1 MRVAHGDVVVVGAGL
16 SGLACARALVRAGVG
31 VQLLE
36 ASDRPGGRV
45 RTERVDGFRV
55 DRGFQVLLNA
65 YPEARRLLDLDALQ
79 LRRFAPG
86 AQVFRGGKLHPVADP
101 FRRPLDLARTV
112 VAPFGSF
119 WDKLR
124 VVRLRAH
131 AGSGSLEELFA
142 RPHES
147 THDRLR
153 RLEFSQE
160 FVEAFFRPFLG
171 GVFLEHELATSSR
184 KLEFVVR
191 MFAQGEATVPALGM
205 EEIPAQLARGLP
217 EGVLRT
223 GTPVARVHPQTV
235 ELESGGRIEAAAVV
249 VATEGAT
256 AARLVPAFTAPHM
269 LGVTAFSFEA
279 PEPPVRG
286 PWLLLDG
293 DGRGPVNN
301 AAVMSEV
308 APEYAPAGKALVSA
322 SVLGAHDDVAAL
334 ELAVRAQLRTWF
346 GGAVEGWR
354 LLRADVVH
362 DALPAEPPSALEP
375 AQRPVRT
382 PTGIT
387 VCGDH
392 RDNASIDGA
401 LTSGRRA
408 AESVLSHLG
417 VLRRS
422 G

>member
-1 MRVAHGDVVVVGAGL
+1 MPHGDVLVVGAGL
-16 SGLACARALVRAGVG
+16 AGLACARSLAAAGVR
-31 VQLLE
+31 VRVLE
-36 ASDRPGGRV
+36 ASDRPGGRI
-45 RTERVDGFRV
+45 RTDLVDGFRI
-55 DRGFQVLLNA
+55 DRGFQILLTS
-65 YPEARRLLDLDALQ
+65 YPEARRLLDLDALR

-86 AQVFRGGKLHPVADP
+86 VQVFRGGEFHTLADP
-101 FRRPLDLARTV
+101 FRRPSDVGRTAA
-112 VAPFGSF
+112 APLGSF

-131 AGSGSLEELFA
+131 AGSGTLEELFS

-153 RLEFSQE
+153 RLEFSQD
-160 FVEAFFRPFLG
+160 FVDAFFRPFLG
-171 GVFLEHELATSSR
+171 AVFLEHELATSSR

-191 MFAQGEATVPALGM
+191 MVAHGDAAVPALGM
-205 EEIPAQLARGLP
+205 EEIPVQLARGLP
-217 EGVLRT
+217 AGALRT
-223 GTPVARVHPQTV
+223 GTPVARVHPQAV
-235 ELESGGRIEAAAVV
+235 ELESGGRVEASAVV
-249 VATEGAT
+249 VATDGVT
-256 AARLVPAFTAPHM
+256 AARLVPAFTAPHTV
-269 LGVTAFSFEA
+269 GVTAFSFEA
-279 PEPPVRG
+279 PEPPLRG

-293 DGRGPVNN
+293 DNRGPVNN

-308 APEYAPAGKALVSA
+308 APEYAPPGKALVSA
-322 SVLGAHDDVAAL
+322 SVLGDYLHPGEL
-334 ELAVRAQLRTWF
+334 EPRVRAQLRTWF
-346 GGAVEGWR
+346 GGAVDRWR
-354 LLRADVVH
+354 LVRADVVH

-382 PTGIT
+382 PAGIT

-417 VLRRS
+417 ISRRA

>member
-1 MRVAHGDVVVVGAGL
+1 MVVGAGL
-16 SGLACARALVRAGVG
+16 AGLACARALAGAGVA
-31 VQLLE
+31 VQVLE

-45 RTERVDGFRV
+45 RTERVDGFRI
-55 DRGFQVLLNA
+55 DRGFQVLLTA
-65 YPEARRLLDLDALQ
+65 YPEARRVLDLEALQ
-79 LRRFAPG
+79 LQPFAPG
-86 AQVFRGGKLHPVADP
+86 AQVFRGGKFHTLADP
-101 FRRPLDLARTV
+101 FRRPLDAVRTV
-112 VAPFGSF
+112 LAPVGTF

-124 VVRLRAH
+124 MVRLRAH
-131 AGSGSLEELFA
+131 ADSGSLEELFA

-160 FVEAFFRPFLG
+160 FVDAFFRPFLG

-184 KLEFVVR
+184 KLEFVIR
-191 MFAQGEATVPALGM
+191 MFARGEAAVPALGM

-217 EGVLRT
+217 GGALRT
-223 GTPVARVHPQTV
+223 RTRVAHVHPQAV
-235 ELESGGRIEAAAVV
+235 ELESGERIEAAAVV
-249 VATEGAT
+249 VATDGGT
-256 AARLVPAFTAPHM
+256 AAQLVPAFSAPHTV
-269 LGVTAFSFEA
+269 GVTAFSFEA
-279 PEPPVRG
+279 PEPPLRG

-293 DGRGPVNN
+293 ENRGPVNN

-308 APEYAPAGKALVSA
+308 APEYAPPGKALVSA
-322 SVLGAHDDVAAL
+322 SVLGVHAPVAEL
-334 ELAVRAQLRTWF
+334 ERRVRAQLTTWF
-346 GGAVEGWR
+346 GGAVDGWR
-354 LLRADVVH
+354 LVRADVVH

-382 PTGIT
+382 PSGIT

-392 RDNASIDGA
+392 RDNASLDGA

-408 AESVLSHLG
+408 ADSVLSHLG
-417 VLRRS
+417 ISRPR

>member
-1 MRVAHGDVVVVGAGL
+1 MPHGPVVVVGAGL
-16 SGLACARALVRAGVG
+16 AGLACARALVQAGVA
-31 VQLLE
+31 VQVLE

-45 RTERVDGFRV
+45 RTEQVDGFRIN
-55 DRGFQVLLNA
+55 RGFQVLLTA
-65 YPEARRLLDLDALQ
+65 YPEARRVLDLKALQ

-86 AQVFRGGKLHPVADP
+86 AQVFRGGKLHTLSDP
-101 FRRPLDLARTV
+101 FRRPLDVARTA
-112 VAPFGSF
+112 VAPLGSF
-119 WDKLR
+119 WDKVR
-124 VVRLRAH
+124 VLRLRAH

-160 FVEAFFRPFLG
+160 FVDGFLRPFLG
-171 GVFLEHELATSSR
+171 AVFLEHELATSSR
-184 KLEFVVR
+184 KLEFVTR
-191 MFAQGEATVPALGM
+191 MVAHGEVAVPAMGM
-205 EEIPAQLARGLP
+205 EEVPAQLARGLP
-217 EGVLRT
+217 PGTLRT
-223 GTPVARVHPQTV
+223 GTPVARVHPQAV
-235 ELESGGRIEAAAVV
+235 ELESGGRIDAAAVV
-249 VATEGAT
+249 VATDGVT
-256 AARLVPAFTAPHM
+256 ASRLVPAFTAPHTV
-269 LGVTAFSFEA
+269 GVTAFSFEA
-279 PEPPVRG
+279 AEPPARG

-293 DGRGPVNN
+293 DGHGPVNH
-301 AAVMSEV
+301 AAVMTEV
-308 APEYAPAGKALVSA
+308 APEYAPPGKALVSA
-322 SVLGAHDDVAAL
+322 SVLGAHPDVAAL
-334 ELAVRAQLRTWF
+334 ELRVRAQLRTWF
-346 GGAVEGWR
+346 GAAVDGWR
-354 LLRADVVH
+354 LLRAEVVH
-362 DALPAEPPSALEP
+362 EALPAEPPSALEP

-417 VLRRS
+417 VSPRS

>member
-1 MRVAHGDVVVVGAGL
+1 VVVVGAGL
-16 SGLACARALVRAGVG
+16 AGLACARVLAAAGVG
-31 VQLLE
+31 VQVLE

-45 RTERVDGFRV
+45 RTDLVDGFRI
-55 DRGFQVLLNA
+55 DRGFQVLLTA
-65 YPEARRLLDLDALQ
+65 YPEARRVLDLDALR

-86 AQVFRGGKLHPVADP
+86 VQVFRQGVVHTLADP
-101 FRRPLDLARTV
+101 FRRPLHAGRTV
-112 VAPFGSF
+112 SAALGSF

-131 AGSGSLEELFA
+131 AGSGTLEELFS

-160 FVEAFFRPFLG
+160 FVDAFFRPFLG
-171 GVFLEHELATSSR
+171 AVFLEHELATSSR

-191 MFAQGEATVPALGM
+191 MIAQGEIAVPAMGM
-205 EEIPAQLARGLP
+205 GEIPAQLARALP
-217 EGVLRT
+217 PGAVRT
-223 GTPVARVHPQTV
+223 GAPVARVHSQEV
-235 ELESGGRIEAAAVV
+235 ELESGGRVQGSAVV
-249 VATEGAT
+249 VATDAVT
-256 AARLVPAFTAPHM
+256 AARLVPAFTAPHL
-269 LGVTAFSFEA
+269 LGATAFSFAA
-279 PEPPVRG
+279 PEPPTRG

-301 AAVMSEV
+301 AAVMTEV
-308 APEYAPAGKALVSA
+308 APEYAPPGKALVSA
-322 SVLGAHDDVAAL
+322 TVLGTQVHPGEL
-334 ELAVRAQLRTWF
+334 EPRVRAHLRTWF
-346 GGAVEGWR
+346 GPAVDGWR
-354 LLRADVVH
+354 LLRADQVPE
-362 DALPAEPPSALEP
+362 AIPAEPPSALEP

-382 PTGIT
+382 PSGIT

-408 AESVLSHLG
+408 AESVLAHLG
-417 VLRRS
+417 ISRRP

>member
-1 MRVAHGDVVVVGAGL
+1 MPHGSVVVVGAGL
-16 SGLACARALVRAGVG
+16 AGLACARVLARAGVR
-31 VQLLE
+31 VQVLE
-36 ASDRPGGRV
+36 ASDRPGGRI
-45 RTERVDGFRV
+45 RTEQVDGYRI
-55 DRGFQVLLNA
+55 DRGFQVLLTA
-65 YPEARRLLDLDALQ
+65 YPEARRVLDLEALQ

-86 AQVFRGGKLHPVADP
+86 VQVFRGGSFHPLADP
-101 FRRPLDLARTV
+101 FRRPLDAGRTV
-112 VAPFGSF
+112 AAPLGSF

-131 AGSGSLEELFA
+131 AGSGSVEELFA

-160 FVEAFFRPFLG
+160 FVDAFFRPFLA
-171 GVFLEHELATSSR
+171 GVFLERELATSSR

-191 MFAQGEATVPALGM
+191 MVAQGEAVVPALGM

-217 EGVLRT
+217 DGALRT
-223 GTPVARVHPQTV
+223 GTPVARVHPQAV
-235 ELESGGRIEAAAVV
+235 ELESGGRIDAAAVV
-249 VATEGAT
+249 VATDGVT
-256 AARLVPAFTAPHM
+256 AARLVPAFPAPHM

-279 PEPPVRG
+279 DEPPVRG

-293 DGRGPVNN
+293 ENRGPVNN

-308 APEYAPAGKALVSA
+308 APEYAPPGKALISA
-322 SVLGAHDDVAAL
+322 SVPGAHTGVAEM
-334 ELAVRAQLRTWF
+334 ELRVRAQLKGWF
-346 GGAVEGWR
+346 GAAVEGWR
-354 LLRADVVH
+354 LIRADVVH
-362 DALPAEPPSALEP
+362 DAIPAEPPSALEP

-382 PTGIT
+382 PGGIT
-387 VCGDH
+387 LCGDH

-417 VLRRS
+417 VMPGS

>member
-1 MRVAHGDVVVVGAGL
+1 VSHGGVVVVGAGL
-16 SGLACARALVRAGVG
+16 AGLACARTLVAAGVA
-31 VQLLE
+31 VQVLE

-45 RTERVDGFRV
+45 RTDLVDGFRI
-55 DRGFQVLLNA
+55 DRGFQILLTS
-65 YPEARRLLDLDALQ
+65 YPEARRVLDFEALR

-86 AQVFRGGKLHPVADP
+86 VKVFRGGSFHVLADP
-101 FRRPLDLARTV
+101 FRRPLEAGRTAA
-112 VAPFGSF
+112 APLGTF

-131 AGSGSLEELFA
+131 ASSGTVDELFA

-160 FVEAFFRPFLG
+160 FVDAFLRPFLAA
-171 GVFLEHELATSSR
+171 VFREHELTTSSR
-184 KLEFVVR
+184 KLEFVIR
-191 MFAQGEATVPALGM
+191 MVAHGEPAVPALGM

-217 EGVLRT
+217 AGAIRT
-223 GTPVARVHPQTV
+223 RTPVARVHPQAV
-235 ELESGGRIEAAAVV
+235 ELESGGRVEASAVV
-249 VATEGAT
+249 VATDGPT
-256 AARLVPAFTAPHM
+256 AARLVPAFTAPHTV
-269 LGVTAFSFEA
+269 GVTAFSFEA
-279 PEPPVRG
+279 PEPPLRG

-293 DGRGPVNN
+293 EGRGPVND
-301 AAVMSEV
+301 AAVMSEI
-308 APEYAPAGKALVSA
+308 APEYAPRGKALVSA
-322 SVLGAHDDVAAL
+322 SVLGTRADPGEL
-334 ELAVRAQLRTWF
+334 EPRVRAQLRGWF
-346 GGAVEGWR
+346 GAGVDRWR

-382 PTGIT
+382 PAGIT

-408 AESVLSHLG
+408 AESVLAHLG
-417 VLRRS
+417 ISRRS

>member
-1 MRVAHGDVVVVGAGL
+1 VVVVGAGL
-16 SGLACARALVRAGVG
+16 AGLACARVLTRAGVA
-31 VQLLE
+31 VKIFE
-36 ASDRPGGRV
+36 ASDRPGGRI
-45 RTERVDGFRV
+45 RTEQIDGFRI
-55 DRGFQVLLNA
+55 DRGFQVLLTA
-65 YPEARRLLDLDALQ
+65 YPEVQRLLDSQPLR

-86 AQVFRGGKLHPVADP
+86 VLIFHGGKLHALTDP
-101 FRRPLDLARTV
+101 FRRPMEVARSV
-112 VAPFGSF
+112 VSPLGSF
-119 WDKLR
+119 WDRLR

-131 AGSGSLEELFA
+131 ASMGSLEELFA

-153 RLEFSQE
+153 RLEFGE
-160 FVEAFFRPFLG
+160 DFVDFFFRPFLAA
-171 GVFLEHELATSSR
+171 VFLERELATSSR
-184 KLEFVVR
+184 KLEFVTR
-191 MFAQGEATVPALGM
+191 MLAHGEVAVPAMGM

-217 EGVLRT
+217 EGTLRT
-223 GTPVARVHPQTV
+223 DTPVARVHSQEV

-249 VATEGAT
+249 VATDGVT
-256 AARLVPAFTAPHM
+256 AARLVPAFTAPHT
-269 LGVTAFSFEA
+269 LGVTTFSFEA
-279 PEPPVRG
+279 AEPPVRG

-293 DGRGPVNN
+293 ENRGPVNH

-308 APEYAPAGKALVSA
+308 APEYAPQGRALVSA
-322 SVLGAHDDVAAL
+322 SVLGAHDGVAEF
-334 ELAVRAQLRTWF
+334 ELGVRAQLRDWF
-346 GGAVEGWR
+346 GPAVEGWR
-354 LLRADVVH
+354 LLRADVIH

-382 PTGIT
+382 PGGIT

-417 VLRRS
+417 HPRCQ

>member
-1 MRVAHGDVVVVGAGL
+1 MPHGDVVVVGAGL
-16 SGLACARALVRAGVG
+16 AGLACARELVRAGLG
-31 VQLLE
+31 VQVLE
-36 ASDRPGGRV
+36 ASDRPGGRI
-45 RTERVDGFRV
+45 RTEQVDGFRI
-55 DRGFQVLLNA
+55 DRGFQVLLTA
-65 YPEARRLLDLDALQ
+65 YPEARRVLDLESLQ

-86 AQVFRGGKLHPVADP
+86 AQVFRGGKLHTLADP
-101 FRRPLDLARTV
+101 FRRPLDVARTAT
-112 VAPFGSF
+112 APLGSF

-184 KLEFVVR
+184 KLEFVMR
-191 MFAQGEATVPALGM
+191 MFAQGEAAVPALGM
-205 EEIPAQLARGLP
+205 EEIPVQLARGLP
-217 EGVLRT
+217 GGSLRT
-223 GTPVARVHPQTV
+223 GTPVARVHPQAV
-235 ELESGGRIEAAAVV
+235 ELESGARLDAAAVV
-249 VATEGAT
+249 VATDGVT
-256 AARLVPAFTAPHM
+256 AARLVPAFPAPHTV
-269 LGVTAFSFEA
+269 GVTTFSFAA

-286 PWLLLDG
+286 PWLVLDG
-293 DGRGPVNN
+293 DNRGPVNHL
-301 AAVMSEV
+301 AVMSEV
-308 APEYAPAGKALVSA
+308 APEYAPPGKALVSA
-322 SVLGAHDDVAAL
+322 SVLGANRDVAEL
-334 ELAVRAQLRTWF
+334 ELRVRAQLRTWF
-346 GGAVEGWR
+346 GGAVDGWR
-354 LLRADVVH
+354 LVRVDVVH

-417 VLRRS
+417 IWRRS

>member
-1 MRVAHGDVVVVGAGL
+1 MPHRDVVVVGAGL
-16 SGLACARALVRAGVG
+16 AGLACARELARAGVG
-31 VQLLE
+31 VRILE

-45 RTERVDGFRV
+45 RTDLVDGFRI
-55 DRGFQVLLNA
+55 DRGFQVLLTA
-65 YPEARRLLDLDALQ
+65 YPEARRVLDLDALR
-79 LRRFAPG
+79 LRRFAAG
-86 AQVFRGGKLHPVADP
+86 VQVFRRGQFHTLADP
-101 FRRPLDLARTV
+101 FRRPLDVARTAS
-112 VAPFGSF
+112 APLGSF

-131 AGSGSLEELFA
+131 AGSGTLEELFA

-160 FVEAFFRPFLG
+160 FVDAFLRPFLG
-171 GVFLEHELATSSR
+171 AVFLEHELATSSR

-191 MFAQGEATVPALGM
+191 MVCHGEVAVPALGM
-205 EEIPAQLARGLP
+205 QEIPAQLVGQLP
-217 EGVLRT
+217 AGALHTRA
-223 GTPVARVHPQTV
+223 PVARVHPQAV

-249 VATEGAT
+249 VATDGVT
-256 AARLVPAFTAPHM
+256 AARLVPAFAAPHTV
-269 LGVTAFSFEA
+269 GVLAFSFEA
-279 PEPPVRG
+279 SKPPLRG

-293 DGRGPVNN
+293 DGDGPVNH

-308 APEYAPAGKALVSA
+308 APEYVPPGRALVSA
-322 SVLGAHDDVAAL
+322 TVLGSHADPGEL
-334 ELAVRAQLRTWF
+334 EPRVRAQLRAWF

-382 PTGIT
+382 PGGLT

-417 VLRRS
+417 IPRRP

>member
-1 MRVAHGDVVVVGAGL
+1 MPHGDVVVVGAGL
-16 SGLACARALVRAGVG
+16 AGLACARALARVGVG
-31 VQLLE
+31 VQVLE

-45 RTERVDGFRV
+45 RTELVDGFRI
-55 DRGFQVLLNA
+55 DRGFQVFLTA
-65 YPEARRLLDLDALQ
+65 YPEARRVLDLDALQ

-86 AQVFRGGKLHPVADP
+86 AKVFRAGKFHVLADP
-101 FRRPLDLARTV
+101 FRRPLEAGRTV
-112 VAPFGSF
+112 VAPLGSF

-131 AGSGSLEELFA
+131 AGSGSIDELFA

-160 FVEAFFRPFLG
+160 FVDAFFRPFLG
-171 GVFLEHELATSSR
+171 GVFLERELATSSR
-184 KLEFVVR
+184 KLEFVIR
-191 MFAQGEATVPALGM
+191 MFAQGEAAVPALGM

-217 EGVLRT
+217 PGALRT
-223 GTPVARVHPQTV
+223 RTPVARVHPQAV
-235 ELESGGRIEAAAVV
+235 ELESGGRIDAAAVV
-249 VATEGAT
+249 VATDGVT
-256 AARLVPAFTAPHM
+256 AARLVPAFPAPHM

-279 PEPPVRG
+279 TEPPVRG

-293 DGRGPVNN
+293 ENRGLVNN
-301 AAVMSEV
+301 VAVMSEV
-308 APEYAPAGKALVSA
+308 APGYAPSGKTLVSA
-322 SVLGAHDDVAAL
+322 SVLGAHTGAAEL
-334 ELAVRAQLRTWF
+334 ELRVRAQLRTWF
-346 GGAVEGWR
+346 GEAVDGWR
-354 LLRADVVH
+354 LIRADVVH

-382 PTGIT
+382 PGGIT
-387 VCGDH
+387 LCGDH

-417 VLRRS
+417 VTR

>member
-1 MRVAHGDVVVVGAGL
+1 MPHGDVVVVGAGL
-16 SGLACARALVRAGVG
+16 AGLACARALSRAGVG
-31 VQLLE
+31 VQVLE

-45 RTERVDGFRV
+45 RTDQVGGFRI
-55 DRGFQVLLNA
+55 DRGFQVFLTA
-65 YPEARRLLDLDALQ
+65 YPEARRVLDLEALR
-79 LRRFAPG
+79 LRHFAPG
-86 AQVFRGGKLHPVADP
+86 AQVFRGGKFHVLADP
-101 FRRPLDLARTV
+101 FRRPLEAGRTV
-112 VAPFGSF
+112 VAPLGTF

-131 AGSGSLEELFA
+131 AGSGSIEELFA

-160 FVEAFFRPFLG
+160 FVDAFFRPFLG

-184 KLEFVVR
+184 KLEFVIR
-191 MFAQGEATVPALGM
+191 MFAQGEAAVPALGM

-217 EGVLRT
+217 QGVLRT
-223 GTPVARVHPQTV
+223 NTPVARVHPQAV
-235 ELESGGRIEAAAVV
+235 ELESGDRIEAAAVV
-249 VATEGAT
+249 VATDGVT
-256 AARLVPAFTAPHM
+256 AARLVPAFPAPHM
-269 LGVTAFSFEA
+269 VGVTAFSFEA
-279 PEPPVRG
+279 AEPPARG

-293 DGRGPVNN
+293 ENRGLVNN
-301 AAVMSEV
+301 VAVMSEV

-322 SVLGAHDDVAAL
+322 SVLGAHPGTAEL
-334 ELAVRAQLRTWF
+334 ELRVRAQLRTWF
-346 GGAVEGWR
+346 GGAVDGWR
-354 LLRADVVH
+354 LIRADVVH

-382 PTGIT
+382 PGGIT
-387 VCGDH
+387 LCGDH

-417 VLRRS
+417 VTR

>member
-1 MRVAHGDVVVVGAGL
+1 VPHGDVVVVGAGL
-16 SGLACARALVRAGVG
+16 AGLACARVLTRAGVP
-31 VQLLE
+31 VKIFE

-45 RTERVDGFRV
+45 RTEQVDGFRI
-55 DRGFQVLLNA
+55 DRGFQVLLTA
-65 YPEARRLLDLDALQ
+65 YPEVQRLLDPQPLR

-86 AQVFRGGKLHPVADP
+86 VLIFHGGKLHALVDP
-101 FRRPLDLARTV
+101 FRRPMDVARTV
-112 VAPFGSF
+112 VSPLGSF
-119 WDKLR
+119 WDRLR

-131 AGSGSLEELFA
+131 ASTGSLEELFA

-147 THDRLR
+147 THDRLG
-153 RLEFSQE
+153 RLEFGE
-160 FVEAFFRPFLG
+160 DFVDSFFRPFLAA
-171 GVFLEHELATSSR
+171 VFLERELATSSR

-191 MFAQGEATVPALGM
+191 MLAQGEVAVPAMGM
-205 EEIPAQLARGLP
+205 EEIPAQLAGGLP
-217 EGVLRT
+217 EGTLRT
-223 GTPVARVHPQTV
+223 DTPVARVHSQEV

-249 VATEGAT
+249 VATDGVT
-256 AARLVPAFTAPHM
+256 AARLVPAFTAPHT
-269 LGVTAFSFEA
+269 LGVTTFSFEA
-279 PEPPVRG
+279 AEPPVRG

-293 DGRGPVNN
+293 ENRGPVNH

-308 APEYAPAGKALVSA
+308 APEYAPRGKALVSA
-322 SVLGAHDDVAAL
+322 SVLGAHDGVAEL
-334 ELAVRAQLRTWF
+334 ELGVRGQLRDWF
-346 GGAVEGWR
+346 GPAVEGWR
-354 LLRADVVH
+354 LLRADVIH

-382 PTGIT
+382 PGGIT

-408 AESVLSHLG
+408 AESVLTHLG
-417 VLRRS
+417 HSRRQ

>member
-1 MRVAHGDVVVVGAGL
+1 MSQGGVVVVGAGL
-16 SGLACARALVRAGVG
+16 AGLACARALLAAGVG

-36 ASDRPGGRV
+36 ASERPGGRV
-45 RTERVDGFRV
+45 RTDLVDGFRV
-55 DRGFQVLLNA
+55 DRGFQVLLTS
-65 YPEARRLLDLDALQ
+65 YPEARRVLDLEALR

-86 AQVFRGGKLHPVADP
+86 VRIFRGGTFHTLADP
-101 FRRPLDLARTV
+101 FRRPLDAGRTAT
-112 VAPFGSF
+112 APLGSF

-131 AGSGSLEELFA
+131 AGSGTLDELFA

-153 RLEFSQE
+153 RLEFSPE
-160 FVEAFFRPFLG
+160 FVNAFLRPFLG
-171 GVFLEHELATSSR
+171 AVFREPELATSSR
-184 KLEFVVR
+184 KLEFVIR
-191 MFAQGEATVPALGM
+191 MVAQGEAAVPAGGM
-205 EEIPAQLARGLP
+205 EDIPAQLVRGLP
-217 EGVLRT
+217 AGVLRT
-223 GTPVARVHPQTV
+223 RTPVARVHPQTV
-235 ELESGGRIEAAAVV
+235 ELESGGRIDAAAVV
-249 VATEGAT
+249 VATDGLT
-256 AARLVPAFTAPHM
+256 AARLVPAFAAPHTVG
-269 LGVTAFSFEA
+269 LTAFSFEA
-279 PEPPVRG
+279 PGPPLRG

-293 DGRGPVNN
+293 EGRGPVND

-308 APEYAPAGKALVSA
+308 APEYAPAGRALVSA
-322 SVLGAHDDVAAL
+322 SVLGAHADPGEL
-334 ELAVRAQLRTWF
+334 EQRVRAQLRTWF
-346 GGAVEGWR
+346 GAAVDGWR
-354 LLRADVVH
+354 LLRSDVVH

-382 PTGIT
+382 PAGIT

-408 AESVLSHLG
+408 AESVLAHLG
-417 VLRRS
+417 LSRRS